1 MSYRQ
6 LTSRLSS
13 LTSISSFVLLV
24 GIATWGRAENRFR
37 DGTLSITAHELHEH
51 LSVLADDAYEG
62 RLAGSRGGRA
72 AANYLAGRLSEYG
85 LVPAGEDG
93 TWFQTFNRGYRN
105 ILAMLP
111 GSDPELANEVV
122 ILGAHYDHV
131 GYGSSKT
138 SNGPTGQIHNGA
150 DDNASG
156 VSALLEVIEALQL
169 GQISPRR
176 SLLLALWDGEELGL
190 VGSKHWLAHP
200 TVPRERVRLLLNAD
214 MIGWLRGGR
223 LEINGSRTGYG
234 LRRFLSGELDEPL
247 QLDFNWN
254 LQANSDH
261 WPFFEREVPVITFHT
276 GLHDHYHRPTDDV
289 ARINQEGLEQ
299 VSRYIYEIVVKATN
313 SPQLPEFR
321 RISRR
326 ESSRAQR
333 RSEAPAPLL
342 PPRIGIHWRPVA
354 PGSDPQPLVAVVTH
368 VVPRSPASRAGFFVG
383 DQIKTLNG
391 TEITDFQSFHRTLR
405 KAKTALTFGII
416 STAGSA
422 DPQPRKVVVEPVG
435 PPVRLGISWR
445 DDEAEPGSVF
455 LTRVVDRSPAAVAGM
470 AVHDRIYEVDG
481 QPFANRKQ
489 FGEMVRLR
497 LDDELPQIKF
507 LVETSG
513 RVHPLTVQL
522 GSDQPPSQP

>member
-6 LTSRLSS
+6 LMSWLSS
-13 LTSISSFVLLV
+13 LASISSCVLLV
-24 GIATWGRAENRFR
+24 GVATWGRAENRFHAA
-37 DGTLSITAHELHEH
+37 TLSITAHELHEH

-72 AANYLAGRLSEYG
+72 AANYLASRLSEYG

-156 VSALLEVIEALQL
+156 VSALLEVMEALQL

-176 SLLLALWDGEELGL
+176 SILFAFWDGEELGL
-190 VGSKHWLAHP
+190 VGSRHWLAHP
-200 TVPRERVRLLLNAD
+200 TVPRERVQLLLNAD

-223 LEINGSRTGYG
+223 LEINGSRSGYG

-254 LQANSDH
+254 LKANSDH
-261 WPFFEREVPVITFHT
+261 WPFFERQIPVVTFHT

-321 RISRR
+321 RIARR

-342 PPRIGIHWRPVA
+342 PPRIGIHWRPVV
-354 PGSDPQPLVAVVTH
+354 PRSDLQPLVVVVTH

-391 TEITDFQSFHRTLR
+391 AEITNFQSFHKTLR
-405 KAKTALTFGII
+405 KAKTALTFGV
-416 STAGSA
+416 TPAAGSA
-422 DPQPRKVVVEPVG
+422 DPQPREVVVEPVG

-455 LTRVVDRSPAAVAGM
+455 LTRVVDGSPAAVGGM

-481 QPFANRKQ
+481 QLFANRKQ

-513 RVHPLTVQL
+513 RVHPLTVRL
-522 GSDQPPSQP
+522 GSAQPSSQP